1 MSKLNLVMTRIESMR
16 MKKQKRRKSPLTA
29 LIIIAAILFLPVL
42 YSFYFITKVE
52 KQWPRNGQ
60 SLGVLGVN
68 ANLVEIGKPIE
79 GQSTLV
85 MIHGASSNGRE
96 FLSSLVPRLNGHHI
110 LVPDRAG
117 LGYSGRPEGAEKMAV
132 QAEFIAKIMDAKG
145 VKNAVIVGH
154 SWGSAVS
161 LRLAQ
166 DRPDLVKSIVLLT
179 PATHPWKGG
188 TSLVNKLAATPII
201 GKYISWVLPPIFGPF
216 LMPRGIDEGFYPAK
230 TIPEYRQK
238 VGLDLVLRPET
249 FRSNAMDLHAG
260 TEELR
265 AQSQNYS
272 KIKVPISVIAGSG
285 DKIVLNKIHTEG
297 IKNATPQARIFYVDG
312 QGHLVH
318 WAKTDFVIEIIKAY
332 SNGSKYPDD
341 KAIAADGI
349 RIER

>member
-1 MSKLNLVMTRIESMR
+1 MSKLNSVMNSNESMC
-16 MKKQKRRKSPLTA
+16 MKKQNRRKSPLTA
-29 LIIIAAILFLPVL
+29 LIIIAAIIFLPVL
-42 YSFYFITKVE
+42 YSLYFVTKVE

-60 SLGVLGVN
+60 SLSIMGTN
-68 ANLVEIGKPIE
+68 ANLFEIGEAKPN
-79 GQSTLV
+79 QASLV

-96 FLSSLVPRLNGHHI
+96 FLSSLAPKLAGHHM

-117 LGYSGRPEGAEKMAV
+117 LGYSGRPEGAEKLGT
-132 QAEFIAKIMDAKG
+132 QAEFIAKIMDARG
-145 VKNAVIVGH
+145 VKNAVIIGH

-161 LRLAQ
+161 LRLAL

-188 TSLVNKLAATPII
+188 TSAVNKLAATPII
-201 GKYISWVLPPIFGPF
+201 GKYVAWVLPPILGPP
-216 LMPRGIDEGFYPAK
+216 LMAPGIDEGFYPAK
-230 TIPEYRQK
+230 TIPDYRQK

-265 AQSQNYS
+265 AQSQNYQNI
-272 KIKVPISVIAGSG
+272 KIPVSVVAGTG

-297 IKNATPQARIFYVDG
+297 IKKAIPQARIFYVDG

-318 WAKTDFVIEIIKAY
+318 WSKSDFVINVIKAY
-332 SNGSKYPDD
+332 SIGSKYPDD